1 MPSKETVLGRVQ
13 QKDQG
18 EYNESKEYILLDRVT
33 YNDTLYE
40 CIKQATNILPSNT
53 AYWVTVGRQGKIG
66 KAPSYNV
73 DDNGLMYIE
82 CPDDNTS
89 CGQGVYVKGKDGA
102 GDDIELT
109 DSVDYDG
116 EETKGASSKAVSTVA
131 SYSGPIGFIT
141 MFYGS
146 FGGTDNRY
154 PIPTG
159 STEPDTRWVI
169 CDGVETNGIKVPDLR
184 GRTTVQSDD
193 QIVYGGFTDYNMDFD
208 GVFRINET
216 VDNYTG
222 SYPYLFTDTFDSD
235 DGTTPYFAY
244 WMISNYTEYNDLPH
258 YSIMKLGAKNT
269 TNTIIDLKQKTHNH
283 NYGLAISNG
292 TLGAAAH
299 THTITFWPGFVTD
312 WSASSD
318 SSLSYYPD
326 FCELESTNSST
337 YNYGY
342 RRYPSNSSHT
352 HTLTGTVTV
361 TNNGSDLPPYIA
373 LAYIM
378 KIA

>member
-1 MPSKETVLGRVQ
+1 MPSKETILGRVQ
-13 QKDQG
+13 QKEQG
-18 EYNESKEYILLDRVT
+18 EYDESKEYILLDRVT

-40 CIKQATNILPSNT
+40 CIKQATNILPTNT
-53 AYWVTVGRQGKIG
+53 AYWVTVGTQGKMG

-73 DDNGLMYIE
+73 DDNGFMYIE
-82 CPDDNTS
+82 SPDGITS
-89 CGQGVYVKGKDGA
+89 CGQGVYVKGQDGVS
-102 GDDIELT
+102 DDIALT

-141 MFYGS
+141 MFYGT

-159 STEPDTRWVI
+159 STEPDTRWVL

-193 QIVYGGFTDYNMDFD
+193 QMVYGGFTDYNMDVMNVSDFS
-208 GVFRINET
+208 ET
-216 VDNYTG
+216 
-222 SYPYLFTDTFDSD
+222 SYLDYDPLETTEEPYV
-235 DGTTPYFAY
+235 GYY
-244 WMISNYTEYNDLPH
+244 MRSNYAGYQDVPQYRYT
-258 YSIMKLGAKNT
+258 KLGETNT
-269 TNTIIDLKQKTHNH
+269 NKTIIDLKQKTHDH
-283 NYGLAISNG
+283 KYDSL
-292 TLGAAAH
+292 TLSTGSVGAAAH
-299 THTITFWPGFVTD
+299 THTVTFWPGFVTS
-312 WSASSD
+312 WTATYN
-318 SSLSYYPD
+318 SSLSYTPYVCAFYD
-326 FCELESTNSST
+326 TSST
-337 YNYGY
+337 TYSGY
-342 RRYPSNSSHT
+342 THNNSPTTHT
-352 HTLTGTVTV
+352 HTLTGTATV